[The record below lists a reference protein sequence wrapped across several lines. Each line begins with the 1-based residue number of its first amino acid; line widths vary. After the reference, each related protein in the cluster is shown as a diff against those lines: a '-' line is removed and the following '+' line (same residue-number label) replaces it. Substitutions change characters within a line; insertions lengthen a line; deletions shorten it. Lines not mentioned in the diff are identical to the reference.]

1 MAEQS
6 RKRQRAETTSDSI
19 KMPKT
24 TLSLELPPDNKKWE
38 AKHLCQH
45 LQNCQNTVKDKKITV
60 AMLKNLT
67 YAEQRELCMSI
78 TEELSKEQGKV
89 FNDPI
94 HGHVELHPLL
104 VKIINTPQFNR
115 LRNIK
120 QLGGAYFVFPGA
132 SHNRFEHSIGVAYLA
147 GEFAQALKTKQPEL
161 DITDRDI
168 LCVQIA
174 GLCHDLGHGPFSHL
188 FDGMFLPK
196 ARPGKKSKHEE
207 ISLKMLDHLVDKN
220 DLKPVMEQYGL
231 EKEQDMKFIKE
242 MIGGPLDSN
251 KQKKWPYEGRGEDKS
266 FLYEIVANKTNGIDV
281 DKFDYFAR
289 DCHHLGIQNHFD
301 HHRFF
306 KFARVC
312 EVEGGG
318 KHICSRDKEKD
329 NLRDMFE
336 NRSSLHRK
344 AYQHKV
350 NKLIE
355 TMITDAFVKAD
366 PCIQIEGSGGK
377 TFTLSKA
384 IEDIEAYTKLT
395 DRVFEIILT
404 PPSHIYVS
412 CPEEEEIR
420 KCLITAGNCPE
431 VKAAR
436 EILQRIIDR
445 DFYKC
450 LGKIKTQK
458 PTKEVIEQWK
468 EELAQTIPDVG
479 LTAEDFE
486 IVVTS
491 LDYRIK
497 GKDPISNVYFY
508 SKFAPD
514 KASKIDQDQM
524 DKLLSERFSEP
535 FIRFYCKRRD
545 KKSLDAA
552 KKHFVQ
558 WCRDKNFPILEDG
571 NPEED
576 SQNN

>member
-1 MAEQS
+1 LGDQ
-6 RKRQRAETTSDSI
+6 
-19 KMPKT
+19 
-24 TLSLELPPDNKKWE
+24 L
-38 AKHLCQH
+38 
-45 LQNCQNTVKDKKITV
+45 KI
-60 AMLKNLT
+60 LH
-67 YAEQRELCMSI
+67 SI
-78 TEELSKEQGKV
+78 TEEQSKEQGKV

-104 VKIINTPQFNR
+104 IKIIDTPQFQR

-196 ARPGKKSKHEE
+196 ARPGKKCQHEE

-220 DLKPVMEQYGL
+220 KLKLVMEQYGL
-231 EKEQDMKFIKE
+231 EPEKDMKFIKE

-344 AYQHKV
+344 ACQHNV

-377 TFTLSKA
+377 TFTLSEA

-395 DRVFEIILT
+395 GQQMPQCAV
-404 PPSHIYVS
+404 
-412 CPEEEEIR
+412 
-420 KCLITAGNCPE
+420 N
-431 VKAAR
+431 
-436 EILQRIIDR
+436 LQLRN
-445 DFYKC
+445 
-450 LGKIKTQK
+450 IKTHGGVGRIHK
-458 PTKEVIEQWK
+458 ALSQWK
-468 EELAQTIPDVG
+468 EELAQTIPDDG

-486 IVVTS
+486 IVVSFLVTS
-491 LDYRIK
+491 LDYRIE
-497 GKDPISNVYFY
+497 GEDPISNVYFY

-535 FIRFYCKRRD
+535 FIRFYCKKKD
-545 KKSLDAA
+545 KQSLDAA

-558 WCRDKNFPILEDG
+558 WLTMTTISHQVHSALLLLILMWSVLSLFRYRMETQRKTAKTINMKMWKMKFKPEKNKHFLILTG
-571 NPEED
+571 
-576 SQNN
+576 SL